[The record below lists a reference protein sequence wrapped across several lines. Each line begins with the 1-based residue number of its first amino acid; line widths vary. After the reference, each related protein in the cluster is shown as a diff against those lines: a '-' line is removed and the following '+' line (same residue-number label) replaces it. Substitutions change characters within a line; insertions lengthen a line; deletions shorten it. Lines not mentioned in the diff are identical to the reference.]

1 MKKKID
7 FMQVLSYVLTALA
20 VVSGGGCMAAGTLQA
35 PNPDDMV
42 KADPAYD
49 DSVDIPNEPARP
61 EINDRKMPGGDFA
74 GQDLTGTQASATQMR
89 EGGLEDQEREQKITQ
104 IRPYKV
110 PFLRILSRVAKTQS
124 VTNYSIMHARVGGE
138 TLDGTVTTQITGA
151 ATVKLTKSNFSGNI
165 LVFRKHDLLC
175 VPSMGGYKPGSQ
187 SEHDGNFLVLEVID
201 RDKTGITLC
210 AINGPAATSNV
221 TGDEY
226 DYQTVPTLTVGTYIV
241 GMWNAMSE
249 SQLLVTPDNFQPRE
263 REVYLQKHGWNVT
276 FTEEFEIAKK
286 KYPVKVANLLEDA
299 SIKDDMRVERGYW
312 FGVKAKRKRMNDDGS
327 VEDVFYS
334 EGIMTQIPNHYAI
347 GNEYSLSD
355 LVALSKLQFTD
366 FATSNRAF
374 AFCGKNAIER
384 LENINPGTNR
394 QIHMSVESEYD
405 LTFKKFKDTFG
416 EINFIWDQT
425 LDFMGLADYM
435 FILDMDNAVHYIKES
450 GRNRTNDMSKGAGDI
465 RLAKTHW
472 EYDTDAVALK
482 GYNSIMVGPEGG
494 IFNLMS
500 EGVINYIVS
509 AANFPSVPATNM
521 KIALTADVTIP
532 GENDDPDTVYE
543 KGKVYIYDGD
553 SWEEYT
559 GTDIAG

>member
-1 MKKKID
+1 MKKNIT
-7 FMQVLSYVLTALA
+7 FMQVLSFLLFVLA
-20 VVSGGGCMAAGTLQA
+20 VVSGGGAMAAPGTLEN
-35 PNPDDMV
+35 PNPDDML
-42 KADPAYD
+42 KADPAAD
-49 DSVDIPNEPARP
+49 HEPVDPDA
-61 EINDRKMPGGDFA
+61 NDRQMPGGDAA
-74 GQDLTGTQASATQMR
+74 GQDLTGTQASATQIR
-89 EGGLEDQEREQKITQ
+89 EGGLEDDEREDKITQ

-124 VTNYSIMHARVGGE
+124 VTNYRIMHARVGGE
-138 TLDGTVTTQITGA
+138 TLDGTVTTNISAGA
-151 ATVKLTKSNFSGNI
+151 TIKLTKNNFSGNL
-165 LVFRKHDLLC
+165 LVFRKFDLLT

-187 SEHDGNFLVLEVID
+187 TEHNGEFLVLEVIE
-201 RDKTGITLC
+201 RDKTGVTLC
-210 AINGPAATSNV
+210 AINGPAATV
-221 TGDEY
+221 GQTGDEY
-226 DYQTVPTLTVGTYIV
+226 DYQTVPAIAAGTYIV

-249 SQLLVTPDNFQPRE
+249 SQLLVTPDNYQPRE

-276 FTEEFEIAKK
+276 FTEEFEKAKK

-312 FGVKAKRKRMNDDGS
+312 FGAKAKRKRMNDDGS

-347 GNEYSLSD
+347 GNEYTLSD
-355 LVALSKLQFTD
+355 IIALSKLQFTD

-384 LENINPGTNR
+384 LENINPGVNR
-394 QIHMSVESEYD
+394 QIHMTVESQYD

-425 LDFMGLADYM
+425 LDFMGLSDYM

-450 GRNRTNDMSKGAGDI
+450 SRSRTNDMSKGAGDI

-494 IFNLMS
+494 IFNLMT

-509 AANFPSVPATNM
+509 ANVLPDTPATNM
-521 KIALTADVTIP
+521 KIALTSDY
-532 GENDDPDTVYE
+532 NDGTTDYE
-543 KGKVYIYDGD
+543 KGKVYIYNGEA
-553 SWEEYT
+553 WEEYT
-559 GTDIAG
+559 GSDIAG

>member
-7 FMQVLSYVLTALA
+7 LMQVLSFLLFVLA
-20 VVSGGGCMAAGTLQA
+20 VVSGGGAMAAPGTLEN
-35 PNPDDMV
+35 PNPDDVM
-42 KADPAYD
+42 KADPAAD
-49 DSVDIPNEPARP
+49 HEPVDPDA
-61 EINDRKMPGGDFA
+61 NDRQMPGGDAA
-74 GQDLTGTQASATQMR
+74 GQDLTGTQASATQIR
-89 EGGLEDQEREQKITQ
+89 EGGLEDDEREDKITQ

-124 VTNYSIMHARVGGE
+124 VTNYRIMHARVGGE
-138 TLDGTVTTQITGA
+138 TLDGTVTTNISAGA
-151 ATVKLTKSNFSGNI
+151 TIKLTKNNFSGNL
-165 LVFRKHDLLC
+165 LVFRKFDLLT

-187 SEHDGNFLVLEVID
+187 TEHNGEFLVLEVIE
-201 RDKTGITLC
+201 RDKTGVTLC
-210 AINGPAATSNV
+210 AINGPAATV
-221 TGDEY
+221 GQTGDEY
-226 DYQTVPTLTVGTYIV
+226 DYQTVPAIAAGTYIV

-249 SQLLVTPDNFQPRE
+249 SQLLVTPDNYQPRE

-276 FTEEFEIAKK
+276 FTEEFEKAKK

-312 FGVKAKRKRMNDDGS
+312 FGAKAKRKRMNDDGS
-327 VEDVFYS
+327 MEDVFYS
-334 EGIMTQIPNHYAI
+334 EGIMTQIPKHYAI
-347 GNEYSLSD
+347 GNEYTLSD
-355 LVALSKLQFTD
+355 LIALSKLQFTD

-384 LENINPGTNR
+384 LENINPGVNR
-394 QIHMSVESEYD
+394 QIHMTVESQYD

-425 LDFMGLADYM
+425 LDFMGLSDYM

-450 GRNRTNDMSKGAGDI
+450 SRSRTNDMSKGAGDI

-494 IFNLMS
+494 IFNLMT
-500 EGVINYIVS
+500 ECVINYIVS
-509 AANFPSVPATNM
+509 ANVLPGTPATNM
-521 KIALTADVTIP
+521 KIALTSDY
-532 GENDDPDTVYE
+532 NDGTKDYE

>member
-1 MKKKID
+1 MKNSKN
-7 FMQVLSYVLTALA
+7 FMRVLSYMLA
-20 VVSGGGCMAAGTLQA
+20 IIAIFCGGGAMAVGTIE
-35 PNPDDMV
+35 NPGTDDMM
-42 KADPAYD
+42 KADPAAD
-49 DSVDIPNEPARP
+49 HEPVDPDA
-61 EINDRKMPGGDFA
+61 NDRQMPGGDAA
-74 GQDLTGTQASATQMR
+74 GQDLTGTQASATQIR
-89 EGGLEDQEREQKITQ
+89 EGGLEDQEREEKITQ

-138 TLDGTVTTQITGA
+138 TLDGTVTSTISAGSTI
-151 ATVKLTKSNFSGNI
+151 KLTKSNFSGNL
-165 LVFRKHDLLC
+165 LVFRKYDLLA
-175 VPSMGGYKPGSQ
+175 VPSMGGFKPGSQ
-187 SEHDGNFLVLEVID
+187 SDPDGNFLVLEVIE
-201 RDKTGITLC
+201 RDKTGVTLC
-210 AINGPAATSNV
+210 AINGPAAV
-221 TGDEY
+221 EGQKGDEY
-226 DYQTVPTLTVGTYIV
+226 DYQTVPQLTTGTYIV

-276 FTEEFEIAKK
+276 FTEEFEVAKK

-312 FGVKAKRKRMNDDGS
+312 FGVKAKRKRMNEDGS

-334 EGIMTQIPNHYAI
+334 EGIMPQIPNHYAI
-347 GNEYSLSD
+347 GNEYTLSD
-355 LVALSKLQFTD
+355 LIALSKLQFTD

-450 GRNRTNDMSKGAGDI
+450 KRTRTNDMSKGAGDI

-482 GYNSIMVGPEGG
+482 GYNSIMVGPEQG
-494 IFNLMS
+494 IFNLMNQ
-500 EGVINYIVS
+500 GVINYIVS
-509 AANFPSVPATNM
+509 ANVLPVNPHVNE
-521 KIALTADVTIP
+521 KIALTSDFTI
-532 GENDDPDTVYE
+532 NTTKYD
-543 KGKVYIYDGD
+543 KGKVYICTAT
-553 SWEEYT
+553 SPSVVWEEYT

>member
-1 MKKKID
+1 MKNRKN
-7 FMQVLSYVLTALA
+7 FWRMLSFVLA
-20 VVSGGGCMAAGTLQA
+20 VVAVLSGGGAMAVGTLESPGQ
-35 PNPDDMV
+35 DGV
-42 KADPAYD
+42 SKADPASD
-49 DSVDIPNEPARP
+49 PSLAAGPASTLDPVDPDV
-61 EINDRKMPGGDFA
+61 NDRQMPGGDQA

-89 EGGLEDQEREQKITQ
+89 EGGLEDQEREDKITQ

-138 TLDGTVTTQITGA
+138 TLDGIVTTNIAAG
-151 ATVKLTKSNFSGNI
+151 ATVKLTKNNFSGNL
-165 LVFRKHDLLC
+165 LVFRKYDRL
-175 VPSMGGYKPGSQ
+175 VIPTMGGYKPGSQ
-187 SEHDGNFLVLEVID
+187 TEHNGEFLTLEVIE
-201 RDKTGITLC
+201 RDKTGVTLVS
-210 AINGPAATSNV
+210 INGPAAV
-221 TGDEY
+221 AGEVGDEY
-226 DYQTVPTLTVGTYIV
+226 DYQTVPAIPAGTYIL
-241 GMWNAMSE
+241 GTWNAMSE
-249 SQLLVTPDNFQPRE
+249 SQLLVTPDNYQPRE
-263 REVYLQKHGWNVT
+263 REVYLQKHGWNVV
-276 FTEEFEIAKK
+276 FTEEFEVAKK

-312 FGVKAKRKRMNDDGS
+312 FGAKAKRKRMNEDGS
-327 VEDVFYS
+327 VEDVFSS

-347 GNEYSLSD
+347 GNEYTLSD
-355 LVALSKLQFTD
+355 LIALSKLQFTD

-384 LENINPGTNR
+384 LENINPGVNR
-394 QIHMSVESEYD
+394 QIHMTVESEYD

-425 LDFMGLADYM
+425 LDFMGMQDYM

-450 GRNRTNDMSKGAGDI
+450 TRSRTNDMSKGAGDI

-494 IFNLMS
+494 IFNLMGQ
-500 EGVINYIVS
+500 GVINYIVS
-509 AANFPSVPATNM
+509 ANVLPATPAKNM
-521 KIALTADVTIP
+521 KIALTSDYEVGGTS
-532 GENDDPDTVYE
+532 YE

-559 GTDIAG
+559 GADIAA

>member
-1 MKKKID
+1 MKKNIS
-7 FMQVLSYVLTALA
+7 FMQVLSFLLFVLA
-20 VVSGGGCMAAGTLQA
+20 VVSGGGAMAAGTIE
-35 PNPDDMV
+35 NPGTDNMSKSDPASDHEP
-42 KADPAYD
+42 ADPD
-49 DSVDIPNEPARP
+49 V
-61 EINDRKMPGGDFA
+61 NDRQMPGGDAA
-74 GQDLTGTQASATQMR
+74 GQDLTGTQASATQIR
-89 EGGLEDQEREQKITQ
+89 EGGLEDQEREEKITQ

-124 VTNYSIMHARVGGE
+124 VKNYSIMHARVGGE
-138 TLDGTVTTQITGA
+138 TLDGTVTTNISAG
-151 ATVKLTKSNFSGNI
+151 ATVKLTKNNFSGNL
-165 LVFRKHDLLC
+165 LVFRKYDLIC

-187 SEHDGNFLVLEVID
+187 SEHDGQFLVLEVVE
-201 RDKTGITLC
+201 RDKTGVTLQ
-210 AINGPAATSNV
+210 AINGPAAV
-221 TGDEY
+221 IGQTGDEY
-226 DYQTVPTLTVGTYIV
+226 DYQTVPALPAGTYLV

-276 FTEEFEIAKK
+276 FTEEFEVAKK

-312 FGVKAKRKRMNDDGS
+312 FGVKAKRKRMNEDGS

-347 GNEYSLSD
+347 GNEYTLSD
-355 LVALSKLQFTD
+355 LIALSKLQFTD

-394 QIHMSVESEYD
+394 QIHMTVESSYD
-405 LTFKKFKDTFG
+405 LTFKRFKDTFG

-425 LDFMGLADYM
+425 IDFMGLSDYM

-450 GRNRTNDMSKGAGDI
+450 NRSRTNDMSKGAGDI

-509 AANFPSVPATNM
+509 AATLPSSPSNNM
-521 KIALTADVTIP
+521 KIALTADYTSGGVT
-532 GENDDPDTVYE
+532 YE
-543 KGKVYIYDGD
+543 KGKVYIYNGTAQTPG
-553 SWEEYT
+553 WEEYT
-559 GTDIAG
+559 GSDIAA

>member
-7 FMQVLSYVLTALA
+7 LMQVLSFLLFVLA
-20 VVSGGGCMAAGTLQA
+20 VVSGGGAMAAPGTLEN
-35 PNPDDMV
+35 PNPDDML
-42 KADPAYD
+42 KADPAAD
-49 DSVDIPNEPARP
+49 HEPVDPDA
-61 EINDRKMPGGDFA
+61 NDRQMPGGDAA
-74 GQDLTGTQASATQMR
+74 GQDLTGTQASATQVR
-89 EGGLEDQEREQKITQ
+89 EGGLEDDEREDKITQ

-124 VTNYSIMHARVGGE
+124 VTNYRIMHARVGGE
-138 TLDGTVTTQITGA
+138 TLDGTVTTNISAGA
-151 ATVKLTKSNFSGNI
+151 TIKLTKNNFSGNL
-165 LVFRKHDLLC
+165 LVFRKFDLLT

-187 SEHDGNFLVLEVID
+187 TEHNGEFLVLEVIE
-201 RDKTGITLC
+201 RDKTGVTLC
-210 AINGPAATSNV
+210 AINGPAATV
-221 TGDEY
+221 GQTGDEY
-226 DYQTVPTLTVGTYIV
+226 DYQTVPAIAAGTYIV

-249 SQLLVTPDNFQPRE
+249 SQLLVTPDNYQPRE

-276 FTEEFEIAKK
+276 FTEEFEKAKK

-312 FGVKAKRKRMNDDGS
+312 FGAKAKRKRMNDDGS

-347 GNEYSLSD
+347 GNEYTLSD
-355 LVALSKLQFTD
+355 LIALSKLQFTD

-384 LENINPGTNR
+384 LENINPGVNR
-394 QIHMSVESEYD
+394 QIHMTVESQYD

-425 LDFMGLADYM
+425 LDFMGLSDYM

-450 GRNRTNDMSKGAGDI
+450 SRSRTNDMSKGAGDI

-494 IFNLMS
+494 IFNLMT

-509 AANFPSVPATNM
+509 ANVLPDTPATNM
-521 KIALTADVTIP
+521 KIALTSDY
-532 GENDDPDTVYE
+532 NDGTTDYE
-543 KGKVYIYDGD
+543 KGKVYIYNGEA
-553 SWEEYT
+553 WEEYT
-559 GTDIAG
+559 GSDIAG

>member
-7 FMQVLSYVLTALA
+7 LMQVLSFLLFVLA
-20 VVSGGGCMAAGTLQA
+20 VVSGGGAMAAPGTLEN
-35 PNPDDMV
+35 PNPDDVM
-42 KADPAYD
+42 KADPAAD
-49 DSVDIPNEPARP
+49 HEPVDPDA
-61 EINDRKMPGGDFA
+61 NDRQMPGGDAA
-74 GQDLTGTQASATQMR
+74 GQDLTGTQASATQIR
-89 EGGLEDQEREQKITQ
+89 EGGLEDDEREDKITQ

-124 VTNYSIMHARVGGE
+124 VTNYRIMHARVGGE
-138 TLDGTVTTQITGA
+138 TLDGTVTTNISAGA
-151 ATVKLTKSNFSGNI
+151 TIKLTKNNFSGNL
-165 LVFRKHDLLC
+165 LVFRKFDLLT

-187 SEHDGNFLVLEVID
+187 TEHNGEFLVLEVIE
-201 RDKTGITLC
+201 RDKTGVTLC
-210 AINGPAATSNV
+210 AINGPAATV
-221 TGDEY
+221 GQTGDEY
-226 DYQTVPTLTVGTYIV
+226 DYQTVPAIAAGTYIV

-249 SQLLVTPDNFQPRE
+249 SQLLVTPDNYQPRE

-276 FTEEFEIAKK
+276 FTEEFEKAKK

-312 FGVKAKRKRMNDDGS
+312 FGAKAKRKRMNDDGS
-327 VEDVFYS
+327 MEDVFYS

-347 GNEYSLSD
+347 GNEYTLSD
-355 LVALSKLQFTD
+355 LIALSKLQFTD

-384 LENINPGTNR
+384 LENINPGVNR
-394 QIHMSVESEYD
+394 QIHMTVESQYD

-425 LDFMGLADYM
+425 LDFMGLSDYM

-450 GRNRTNDMSKGAGDI
+450 SRSRTNDMSKGAGDI

-494 IFNLMS
+494 IFNLMT

-509 AANFPSVPATNM
+509 ANVLPGTPATNM
-521 KIALTADVTIP
+521 KIALTSDY
-532 GENDDPDTVYE
+532 NDGTKDYE

>member
-1 MKKKID
+1 MKNSKN
-7 FMQVLSYVLTALA
+7 FMRVLSYTLA
-20 VVSGGGCMAAGTLQA
+20 IIAIFCGGGAMAVGTIE
-35 PNPDDMV
+35 NPGTDDMMQ
-42 KADPAYD
+42 ADPAAD
-49 DSVDIPNEPARP
+49 HEPVDPDV
-61 EINDRKMPGGDFA
+61 NDRQMPGGDAA
-74 GQDLTGTQASATQMR
+74 GQDLTGTQASATQIR
-89 EGGLEDQEREQKITQ
+89 EGGLEDQEREEKITQ

-138 TLDGTVTTQITGA
+138 TLDGTVTSTISAGSTI
-151 ATVKLTKSNFSGNI
+151 KLTKSNFSGNL
-165 LVFRKHDLLC
+165 LVFRKYDLLA
-175 VPSMGGYKPGSQ
+175 VPSMGGFKPGSQ
-187 SEHDGNFLVLEVID
+187 SEPDGNFLVLEVIE
-201 RDKTGITLC
+201 RDKTGVTLC
-210 AINGPAATSNV
+210 AINGPAANV
-221 TGDEY
+221 GQVGDEY
-226 DYQTVPTLTVGTYIV
+226 DYQTVPQLTSGTYIV

-276 FTEEFEIAKK
+276 FTEEFEVAKK

-312 FGVKAKRKRMNDDGS
+312 FGVKAKRKRMNEDGS

-334 EGIMTQIPNHYAI
+334 EGIMPQIPNHYAI
-347 GNEYSLSD
+347 GNEYTLSD
-355 LVALSKLQFTD
+355 LIALSKLQFTD

-394 QIHMSVESEYD
+394 QIHMSVESEFD

-450 GRNRTNDMSKGAGDI
+450 KRTRTNDMSKGAGDI

-482 GYNSIMVGPEGG
+482 GYNSIMVGPEQG
-494 IFNLMS
+494 IFNLMNQ
-500 EGVINYIVS
+500 GVINYIVS
-509 AANFPSVPATNM
+509 ANVLPENPHVNE
-521 KIALTADVTIP
+521 KIALTSDFTI
-532 GENDDPDTVYE
+532 NTTKYD
-543 KGKVYIYDGD
+543 KGKVYICTAT
-553 SWEEYT
+553 SPSVVWEEYT

>member
-1 MKKKID
+1 MKKVN
-7 FMQVLSYVLTALA
+7 FWRLLSYMLTAVA
-20 VVSGGGCMAAGTLQA
+20 VVSGGGCMAPGTIE
-35 PNPDDMV
+35 NPGTDDML
-42 KADPAYD
+42 KADPAAD
-49 DSVDIPNEPARP
+49 HEPVDPTV
-61 EINDRKMPGGDFA
+61 NDRVMPGGDNA
-74 GQDLTGTQASATQMR
+74 GQVLTGTQASATQIR
-89 EGGLEDQEREQKITQ
+89 EGGLEDQEREDKITQ

-138 TLDGTVTTQITGA
+138 TLDGTITTQVSAGA
-151 ATVKLTKSNFSGNI
+151 QVKLTKDNFSGN
-165 LVFRKHDLLC
+165 LLAFRKYDLLA

-187 SEHDGNFLVLEVID
+187 SEHDGNFLVLEVIE
-201 RDKTGITLC
+201 RDKTGATLV
-210 AINGPAATSNV
+210 AINGPAAVSTQV
-221 TGDEY
+221 GDEY
-226 DYQTVPTLTVGTYIV
+226 DYQTVPQLAVGTYLV

-276 FTEEFEIAKK
+276 FTEEFEVAKK

-347 GNEYSLSD
+347 GNEYTLSD
-355 LVALSKLQFTD
+355 LIALSKLQFTD

-394 QIHMSVESEYD
+394 QIHMTVESEYD

-425 LDFMGLADYM
+425 LDFMGMADYM
-435 FILDMDNAVHYIKES
+435 FILDMDNAVHYIKEK
-450 GRNRTNDMSKGAGDI
+450 GRSRTNDMSKGAGDI

-494 IFNLMS
+494 IFNLMDQ
-500 EGVINYIVS
+500 GVINYIVS
-509 AANFPSVPATNM
+509 SNVLPSNPSTNM
-521 KIALTADVTIP
+521 KIALTSDFVIEHEAPT
-532 GENDDPDTVYE
+532 PDETFE
-543 KGKVYIYDGD
+543 KGKVYIWDGD

>member
-1 MKKKID
+1 MRKMKKID
-7 FMQVLSYVLTALA
+7 LMQVLSFMLFVLA
-20 VVSGGGCMAAGTLQA
+20 VVSGGGCMAVGTIE
-35 PNPDDMV
+35 NPGTDDML
-42 KADPAYD
+42 KADPASD
-49 DSVDIPNEPARP
+49 HEPVDPDV
-61 EINDRKMPGGDFA
+61 NDRKMPGGDAA
-74 GQDLTGTQASATQMR
+74 GQDLTGTQASATQIR
-89 EGGLEDQEREQKITQ
+89 EGGLEDEEREDKITQ

-124 VTNYSIMHARVGGE
+124 VTNYRIMHARVGGE
-138 TLDGTVTTQITGA
+138 TLDGTVTSTISAG
-151 ATVKLTKSNFSGNI
+151 ATVKLTKNNFSGNL
-165 LVFRKHDLLC
+165 LVFRKYDLLV
-175 VPSMGGYKPGSQ
+175 VPSMGGFKPGSQ
-187 SEHDGNFLVLEVID
+187 TEHNGEFLTLEVIE
-201 RDKTGITLC
+201 RDKTGITVC
-210 AINGPAATSNV
+210 AINGPAATV
-221 TGDEY
+221 GQTGDEY
-226 DYQTVPTLTVGTYIV
+226 DYQTVPSLPAGTYIV

-249 SQLLVTPDNFQPRE
+249 SQLLVTPDNYQPRE

-312 FGVKAKRKRMNDDGS
+312 FSPKAKRKRMNDDGS

-334 EGIMTQIPNHYAI
+334 EGILTQIPNHYAI
-347 GNEYSLSD
+347 GNEYTLSD
-355 LVALSKLQFTD
+355 LIALSKLQFTD

-394 QIHMSVESEYD
+394 QIHMDVQSEYD
-405 LTFKKFKDTFG
+405 LTFKRFKDTFG

-425 LDFMGLADYM
+425 LDFMGLSDYM

-450 GRNRTNDMSKGAGDI
+450 NRSRTNDMSKGAGDI

-500 EGVINYIVS
+500 QGVINYIVS
-509 AANFPSVPATNM
+509 AVSLPSNPSNNM
-521 KIALTADVTIP
+521 KIALTSDY
-532 GENDDPDTVYE
+532 TVGQTTYE
-543 KGKVYIYDGD
+543 KGKVYIYNG
-553 SWEEYT
+553 SAQTPGWEEYT
-559 GTDIAG
+559 GSDIAG